1 MQTEF
6 REATHTYYIKGLE
19 VAGVTATIGPPKWKA
34 DEFYLQRG
42 QAIHKAALMIGQE
55 KQFDYDPRIEGHIT
69 ALRRFSHEV
78 NPEVINCEEPLFSE
92 LHGFG
97 GTLDFVAMIDGRRV
111 IGDYKSSLEIER
123 LKLQLGGYS
132 ILYEENRLERGL
144 DGPPKILTGV
154 GVELL
159 ATGRYKMTELFDLRK
174 PRREFLTLLSA
185 DRIRKRLGG
194 KNGTINTTD

>member
-1 MQTEF
+1 MTTEF
-6 REATHTYYIKGLE
+6 REATHTYYIKGRE
-19 VAGVTATIGPPKWKA
+19 VQGVTATIGPPAWQA
-34 DEFYLQRG
+34 DDFYLQKGR
-42 QAIHKAALMIGQE
+42 AIHQAALMIGQG
-55 KQFDYDPRIEGHIT
+55 KQFDYDPRIEGQIT
-69 ALRRFSHEV
+69 ALRRFFYEV
-78 NPEVINCEEPLFSE
+78 NPLVINCEEPLFSE

-111 IGDYKSSLEIER
+111 IGDYKSSLELER

-132 ILYEENRLERGL
+132 VLYEEQFKE
-144 DGPPKILTGV
+144 KIVTGV

-194 KNGTINTTD
+194 KNGTIKTTDRERQQP